1 MEHRSTTQKSSWKD
15 KISSFKETIMSPRI
29 KAVNAFR
36 PRIEQGNTVQKP
48 ELLRAASRATGIVE
62 GTLDQSIKEV
72 RDQIIEFNRAGRAVK
87 VDGLGTFSPNI
98 DLDGTLSISF
108 RADPAFGKG
117 LNVPGIFTGTIINR
131 ENIGKTSEELVT
143 LWNENYPNDPV
154 VFSAN

>member
-1 MEHRSTTQKSSWKD
+1 MAPK
-15 KISSFKETIMSPRI
+15 I

-62 GTLDQSIKEV
+62 GTLDQSIKEL

-98 DLDGTLSISF
+98 DLEGNLSISF
-108 RADPAFGKG
+108 RADPAFANG
-117 LNVPGIFTGTIINR
+117 LNVPGIFTGTILNYG
-131 ENIGKTSEELVT
+131 NIGKTSDDLVGM
-143 LWNENYPNDPV
+143 WNEANPNDPV